1 MNVKKIKIK
10 MRVGIILGMAVILVL
25 AQLFSNMLQII
36 FVETGV
42 IPKDWLAHETILS
55 SVIFGITAIFFG
67 SIMVVLASKFIVK
80 PTNRL
85 IEGISKLADGD
96 YSVRLDEDE
105 KLAMSPVSVSFNKL
119 AKELEENEFIHS
131 DFVNN
136 FSHEIKT
143 PINSINGL
151 VSLLKKGNLPK
162 SKQIEY
168 LNIIEEEIQRLSSI
182 TTNILTLSKLENQN
196 ILTDKSNINL
206 SEQIRICV
214 LLLEKKWSQKNIN
227 LSLDFDEFY
236 IKGNEDMLKQVW
248 MNLIDNAIKFANESG
263 NLNIRISKRTTYV
276 CVEVENTGSTI
287 KEEDVERIFNK
298 FYQADTTHT
307 KEGNGI
313 GLSIVKNI
321 INLHG
326 GRIYVESKNDLTCF
340 SVYLPL

>member
-1 MNVKKIKIK
+1 M
-10 MRVGIILGMAVILVL
+10 
-25 AQLFSNMLQII
+25 
-36 FVETGV
+36 
-42 IPKDWLAHETILS
+42 
-55 SVIFGITAIFFG
+55 
-67 SIMVVLASKFIVK
+67 ASKFIVK

-248 MNLIDNAIKFANESG
+248 MNLIDNGIKFANESG

-287 KEEDVERIFNK
+287 KEEAVERIFNK